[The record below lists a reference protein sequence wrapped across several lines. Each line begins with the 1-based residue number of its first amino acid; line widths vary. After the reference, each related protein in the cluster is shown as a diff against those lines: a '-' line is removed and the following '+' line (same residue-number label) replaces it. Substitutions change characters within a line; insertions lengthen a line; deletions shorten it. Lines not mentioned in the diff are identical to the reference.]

1 MTLHDARTFNVP
13 RTAGTWPAQRL
24 VEARAVSP
32 PAWFLPGPIRIRG
45 GAARHFASGSGFC
58 GGIHLKSTLGNPA
71 IKTIYINGLQNYR
84 FLMLD
89 FLLNPQIQ
97 FAESTVSNP
106 TRQIQANGKVNAAD
120 SPVPDRHF
128 SSDRTGPALAPCL

>member
-71 IKTIYINGLQNYR
+71 IKTNIYQWFAKLPFSHAG
-84 FLMLD
+84 F
-89 FLLNPQIQ
+89 FAKSPNPVCRIHC
-97 FAESTVSNP
+97 VKSN
-106 TRQIQANGKVNAAD
+106 
-120 SPVPDRHF
+120 SPNPGQRK
-128 SSDRTGPALAPCL
+128 G